1 MGHYVLAERHG
12 AISPANQGDRTRSA
26 REAYGEGVNNRVR
39 GKSIQGC
46 KTWLKLTGKGS
57 TRRGAGGEE
66 RASRGRE
73 GRAYPAVACE
83 RCRGGRVVFLNKGE
97 RNSGME
103 PFLRAGEPRIV
114 GVGELMMGGGTGE
127 PRATGEAWA

>member
-1 MGHYVLAERHG
+1 M
-12 AISPANQGDRTRSA
+12 
-26 REAYGEGVNNRVR
+26 
-39 GKSIQGC
+39 
-46 KTWLKLTGKGS
+46 
-57 TRRGAGGEE
+57 
-66 RASRGRE
+66 
-73 GRAYPAVACE
+73 ACD

>member
-1 MGHYVLAERHG
+1 M
-12 AISPANQGDRTRSA
+12 A
-26 REAYGEGVNNRVR
+26 RR
-39 GKSIQGC
+39 G
-46 KTWLKLTGKGS
+46 
-57 TRRGAGGEE
+57 GAGGEG
-66 RASRGRE
+66 SRGL
-73 GRAYPAVACE
+73 GGGAYPAVACE